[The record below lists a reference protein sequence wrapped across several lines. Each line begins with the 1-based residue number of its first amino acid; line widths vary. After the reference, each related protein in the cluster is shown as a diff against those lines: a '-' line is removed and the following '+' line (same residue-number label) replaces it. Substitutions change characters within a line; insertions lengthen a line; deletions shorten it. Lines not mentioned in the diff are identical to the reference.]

1 MNTTRTDSLLIERKI
16 VRYYLMR
23 IPPLLLALLA
33 APPSE
38 LLLAQATKRP
48 FSINDDVLA
57 YPQVRYVGILWW
69 LFSRMIG

>member
-1 MNTTRTDSLLIERKI
+1 
-16 VRYYLMR
+16 MR

-38 LLLAQATKRP
+38 LLLAQAAKRP

-57 YPQVRYVGILWW
+57 YPQVRASGFLVIAFREW
-69 LFSRMIG
+69 LADSK